1 MKKYRKFLAFAL
13 ALVMLLGILAGC
25 GPQNNGGGG
34 DGDSENEPTTNAERE
49 KVNIRFSQFGNS
61 TDDAEGMAADPIKKA
76 IEEAVNVTLEYD
88 TGIEGYD
95 DRLQTE
101 LMTGNGAELF
111 PTWGDASKL
120 QSWVEDELVTNIG
133 EIINANP
140 DRYPVLYKMINT
152 AEWKAYNKLYTGDEN
167 ACYAIYSIG
176 ARPYPAFSGIPV
188 YNKAIL
194 DEVYGGKVPA
204 TLDEFVEFT
213 TKCAEAGYTGWFPY
227 NVKLTNWSEIDKTI
241 AAPMGTSIQPAGGGS
256 TGNPWDGFVLE
267 GTLGTD
273 ETWKIGTTSDEAKE
287 AVKLLAEMYKSGAL
301 HNGIGVIDDDSDAT
315 SQFVAGNIGS
325 FGYGYGYYT
334 QFYKIYLSWKDAH
347 GGDSANYQDLL
358 DDLVLGSTLS
368 DDGNYATTYDQN
380 SWMTAHYFIP
390 ASCEYADRV
399 LDLVEFL
406 ASSEGQKLMFRGIE
420 GLTYTEAADG
430 TITYNI
436 DEFVNINKSYGYP
449 NPDRCRYMWFS
460 YLFCGAEMMLDL
472 ENSDWWDT
480 VTTPY
485 DNTMEWAGEEAKA
498 VYEYALE
505 QATKSVPNSIVSLPS
520 YYTFVALGSE
530 FNDVRNNLKT
540 ITERYVSQMIGG
552 QLDIE
557 TAWPDYVA
565 EYEAAGVKD
574 LEAALNEAVKTARET
589 YGA

>member
-1 MKKYRKFLAFAL
+1 MKKYRKFLAFGM

-25 GPQNNGGGG
+25 GPKNDGGGKVD
-34 DGDSENEPTTNAERE
+34 DGATNAERE

-61 TDDAEGMAADPIKKA
+61 TDDAEGMANDPIKKA

-111 PTWGDASKL
+111 PTWGDASKME
-120 QSWVEDELVTNIG
+120 SWIEDELVTNIS

-140 DRYPVLYKMINT
+140 DRYPVLYKMINS
-152 AEWKAYNKLYTGDEN
+152 AEWKAFNKLYTGDEDT
-167 ACYAIYSIG
+167 CYAIYSVG
-176 ARPYPAFSGIPV
+176 ARPYPAYSGLPV

-194 DEVYGGKVPA
+194 DEVYDGKVPA

-213 TKCAEAGYTGWFPY
+213 TKCAEAGYSGWYPY

-241 AAPMGTSIQPAGGGS
+241 ASPMGTSIAPAGGGA
-256 TGNPWDGFVLE
+256 TGSLWDGFTLN
-267 GTLGTD
+267 GTIGTD
-273 ETWKIGTTSDEAKE
+273 ETWTLATTSDEAKE

-315 SQFVAGNIGS
+315 SQFVAGNIGA

-334 QFYKIYLSWKDAH
+334 QFNKIYTSWKEAH

-358 DDLVLGSTLS
+358 DDLVVGSTLS
-368 DDGNYATTYDQN
+368 DDGHYSTTYDQN

-390 ASCEYADRV
+390 ASCEYPDRV

-406 ASSEGQKLMFRGIE
+406 ASAEGQKLMFRGIE

-430 TITYNI
+430 TITYDIN
-436 DEFVNINKSYGYP
+436 EFVNINKSYGYP

-460 YLFCGAEMMLDL
+460 YLFCGGEMMLDL

-485 DNTMEWAGEEAKA
+485 DNTMEWATEEDKA
-498 VYEYALE
+498 VYQKALDSI
-505 QATKSVPNSIVSLPS
+505 ALSTPNSIVTLPA
-520 YYTFVALGSE
+520 YYNFVSVGSE
-530 FNDVRNNLKT
+530 FTDIRNNLKT

-552 QLDIE
+552 QMDIE
-557 TAWPDYVA
+557 AEWPNYVA
-565 EYEAAGVKD
+565 EYEKAGAKD
-574 LEAALNEAVKTARET
+574 LETALNEAVKSARET